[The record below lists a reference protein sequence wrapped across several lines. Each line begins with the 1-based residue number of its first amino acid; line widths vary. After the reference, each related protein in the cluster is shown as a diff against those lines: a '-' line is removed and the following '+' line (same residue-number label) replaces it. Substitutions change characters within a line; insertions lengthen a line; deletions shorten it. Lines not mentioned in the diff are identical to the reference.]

1 MMNNIQSVLLGALL
15 LYPKYAPE
23 VIPDLE
29 VEHFQEELQPTFAAM
44 SGFWNAKGTLDAT
57 EICGRYPA
65 VSQSIL
71 DCVNACESECVRI
84 SSESVQAWAQVV
96 QEQAA
101 LNRVQSLAFQ
111 MASNQ
116 TTYAD
121 LPDIYQQMGEAL
133 NLHSE
138 KDDFLTVGDGI
149 KNYIRHMDDKPRY
162 IKTGLRKLD
171 EFLHLV
177 KGNFVIIG
185 GRPSAG
191 KTALSLQMACNMA
204 REGHKV
210 VYFSLETD
218 PDTLIARIIANQIDV
233 PLSAVKNKSEEV
245 RSKIDRAADL
255 LNLPLHIRSAAG
267 KNAAWMKAQALRM
280 KADVIFVDYLQLVRE
295 SKAGDRYQQIT
306 ATSIALHELAQT
318 TGIVVVALAQLN
330 RNSDQMGN
338 NGIPHNTDL
347 RESGQIE
354 QDADA
359 IILLASDV
367 TIKDHPEQKYYFG
380 LSKNKEGQTSERPIR
395 FNKQIQR
402 FEEYEW

>member
-1 MMNNIQSVLLGALL
+1 MMNDVQSVLLGALL

-23 VIPDLE
+23 VLPDLE
-29 VEHFQEELQPTFAAM
+29 VEHFREELQPTFAAM

-65 VSQSIL
+65 VSQSVL

-84 SSESVQAWAQVV
+84 NSESVQAWAQVV

-162 IKTGLRKLD
+162 IKTGLPKLD
-171 EFLHLV
+171 ESLHIS
-177 KGNFVIIG
+177 KGNLVIIG

-218 PDTLIARIIANQIDV
+218 PDTLIARIIANQLHA
-233 PLSAVKNKSEEV
+233 PLSAVKNKNVAHEM
-245 RSKIDRAADL
+245 DRLADA
-255 LNLPLHIRSAAG
+255 LNLPLLIRSAAG
-267 KNAAWMKAQALRM
+267 KNAAWMKAQALRV

-330 RNSDQMGN
+330 RDSTKTGTPPTNA
-338 NGIPHNTDL
+338 DL

-359 IILLASDV
+359 IILLADEI
-367 TIKDHPEQKYYFG
+367 TTKNHPERNYLFR
-380 LSKNKEGQTSERPIR
+380 LSKNKEGDVGDLPIA

-402 FEEYEW
+402 FEKCI